1 MGERR
6 ERREKI
12 RDSPRLLPKVQR
24 REGRRFRTAR
34 EDVVRRMRAGVALR
48 AKRARRP
55 PDPKFVRVERVG
67 EAGSELGKRTLS
79 LSREGGDRGMNMR
92 RTIAE
97 DAVVGLTTTGEAD
110 RVGVK
115 PISSRDVKRLRHI
128 SVDQMRA
135 NQVVVF
141 PEQSFLHVPR
151 SRVRSDDGE

>member
-1 MGERR
+1 MREGR
-6 ERREKI
+6 ERREEI
-12 RDSPRLLPKVQR
+12 RDSPRPLPKVQR

-34 EDVVRRMRAGVALR
+34 EDMVRRMRADVAFR

-55 PDPKFVRVERVG
+55 PDPEFVRVERIG
-67 EAGSELGKRTLS
+67 EAGSKLGERTLS
-79 LSREGGDRGMNMR
+79 LSREGGDRGMDAG
-92 RTIAE
+92 RTVAE

-115 PISSRDVKRLRHI
+115 SISSRDVKRLRHI

-151 SRVRSDDGE
+151 SRV